1 MFQTYVKEA
10 YDKLRVYKVVQLGRI
25 SRVPRS
31 HCASQGY
38 PLTSFCAPSKQ
49 DGSLNE
55 LEPITSKQSALLHM
69 LAVTSACVSPWYNV
83 ELAGKVNQS
92 NRTFII
98 TPAAVFTAN

>member
-69 LAVTSACVSPWYNV
+69 LYNV

-92 NRTFII
+92 NRAFII
-98 TPAAVFTAN
+98 SATAVFTGN